1 MADHER
7 GARKHNFCS
16 VPAKPK
22 CGDCPGSKDYIEVCK
37 PADWFGHTFLRMV
50 KAKTGTFSFEKKY
63 EAHHIVCVAPVT
75 SELTSKKEI
84 EGVIAQTRWCINNAD
99 NMIAMPLW
107 GHTVKWYCEITA
119 AGGSI
124 SDSSSPPPF
133 ANIPQ
138 HDWDHNIK
146 EGYTWEVLEACKK
159 LAKKVEEKGHELKG
173 EDLQAALN
181 QLAVKFKN
189 ILLNVRGTRVG
200 GTHAAWGKGADDPE
214 SDWCQP
220 FSMASTVKLTRK
232 GFPVRN
238 FDEKVAQW
246 ISRIAKAISVG

>member
-1 MADHER
+1 MGDHER
-7 GARKHNFCS
+7 GERKHNFCS

-37 PADWFGHTFLRMV
+37 PPDWFGHTFLRAV
-50 KAKTGTFSFEKKY
+50 NAKKGAFSFDKKY

-75 SELTSKKEI
+75 SELTSNSAI
-84 EGVIAQTRWCINNAD
+84 EGVIAQTRWCINNAG

-119 AGGSI
+119 AGGVI
-124 SDSSSPPPF
+124 KDSATEPLF

-146 EGYTWEVLEACKK
+146 EGYTWEVLEDCKK
-159 LAKKVEEKGHELKG
+159 LAKQVEQAGHKIKG
-173 EDLQAALN
+173 ENLQAALDR
-181 QLAVKFKN
+181 LAGKFKG
-189 ILLNVRGTRVG
+189 LLDARGGRSG
-200 GTHAAWGKGADDPE
+200 GTHAAWRKGQDDPE
-214 SDWCQP
+214 SDWCHP
-220 FSMASTVKLTRK
+220 FSMASTSRITRK

-238 FDEKVAQW
+238 FDENVAKW
-246 ISRIAKAISVG
+246 VKRIAEAIAIG